1 MTMKLAIDLPGTPP
15 YSSLVFIGNNQ
26 AEEFSAA
33 LASRLGDRIP
43 YWIWDEKVF
52 ALWGERLKALSF
64 PPIEMGRVIRF
75 PASEQNKRLS
85 TVEQLAVQLLELGAD
100 RGSTLIAVGGG
111 VTGDVVGFLASIYL
125 RGIPHIQVPTTLL
138 AQVDSSIGGK
148 TGVDLEQGKN
158 LLGAFHQPQLIWMDL
173 QFLETLPP
181 EEFRQGMAEVIK
193 TAMIGDEELWDYLE
207 THTEV
212 LMNRESKALCR
223 MVTAC
228 CRLKSRVVQLDE
240 KETGHRRILNLGHT
254 VGHALERLS
263 NYEIRHGDAVAMGLV
278 AAMKLSVALGKVD
291 ARELGRLEELCNA
304 WDLPIRMPTTFPPEA
319 VIEAMQTDKKHI
331 RGKLHFILPERIGEV
346 AEYQELSARQ
356 IEEILGSL
364 RGP

>member
-1 MTMKLAIDLPGTPP
+1 MNLAIELPGTPP
-15 YSSLVFIGNNQ
+15 YSSQVFIGKNQ

-33 LASRLGDRIP
+33 LASHLRDRSA

-52 ALWGERLKALSF
+52 ALWGERLKALPF
-64 PPIEMGRVIRF
+64 PPMEMSRVIRF
-75 PASEQNKRLS
+75 PASEGNKRLA
-85 TVEQLAVQLLELGAD
+85 TVEKLAVKLLELGAD

-158 LLGAFHQPQLIWMDL
+158 LLGAFLQPQLIWMDL

-181 EEFRQGMAEVIK
+181 KEFRQGMAEVIK
-193 TAMIGDEELWDYLE
+193 TAMIGDENLWDYLE
-207 THTEV
+207 THTP
-212 LMNRESKALCR
+212 ALKHR
-223 MVTAC
+223 DSQALYRIVTSC
-228 CRLKSRVVQLDE
+228 CRLKAKVVQLDE

-263 NYEIRHGDAVAMGLV
+263 HYQIRHGDAVAMGLV
-278 AAMKLSVALGKVD
+278 AAAKLAVSLGKLE
-291 ARELGRLEELCNA
+291 AGELRRVEQLLEV
-304 WDLPIRMPTTFPPEA
+304 WDLPVRIPKGFPPEA
-319 VIEAMQTDKKHI
+319 VLAAMQTDKKHI
-331 RGKLHFILPERIGEV
+331 RGRLHFILPVRIGEV
-346 AEYQELSARQ
+346 TEDQELSAGP
-356 IEEILGSL
+356 IEEILDSL
-364 RGP
+364 RAS